1 MTELSGSMDTCS
13 RRLYILPSAAAG
25 RWTMCAGMGTGMTSG
40 PGTAGIGGYKYIH
53 DCAGATA
60 GRKEINMA
68 EVFEEGVV
76 IANVVTDEKDINQEA
91 LDHLNEMG
99 KGEEE

>member
-1 MTELSGSMDTCS
+1 M
-13 RRLYILPSAAAG
+13 YAAP
-25 RWTMCAGMGTGMTSG
+25 GTGRTSG
-40 PGTAGIGGYKYIH
+40 PGQAGIGGYKYIH